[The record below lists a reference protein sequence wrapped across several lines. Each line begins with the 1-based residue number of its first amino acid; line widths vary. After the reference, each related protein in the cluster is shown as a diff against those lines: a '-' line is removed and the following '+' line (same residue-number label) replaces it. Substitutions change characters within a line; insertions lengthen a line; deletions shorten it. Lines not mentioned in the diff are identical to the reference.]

1 MYFILLDTKN
11 LDVVGGR
18 ILKRL
23 KHQWGLMFPADII
36 FLFHPSVVCQ
46 SLNAYNTK
54 P

>member
-1 MYFILLDTKN
+1 MYFIMLDTKN
-11 LDVVGGR
+11 LDAVGGG

-46 SLNAYNTK
+46 S
-54 P
+54 